1 MEISNTLDTLLT
13 GVFSK
18 ESLTDE
24 SEEWSN
30 VEPHLSLGH
39 GNTELI
45 QYLHNTVY
53 RERGVKSSY
62 GQGGAEYTKSGT
74 LNTVTVWYWGIN
86 ICWK

>member
-1 MEISNTLDTLLT
+1 ML
-13 GVFSK
+13 SK

-39 GNTELI
+39 DNTELI

-62 GQGGAEYTKSGT
+62 GQGEPNIAKKRVVLQVCSENGT
-74 LNTVTVWYWGIN
+74 LHEHS
-86 ICWK
+86 

>member
-39 GNTELI
+39 DNTELI
-45 QYLHNTVY
+45 QHLNTVY
-53 RERGVKSSY
+53 RERG
-62 GQGGAEYTKSGT
+62 
-74 LNTVTVWYWGIN
+74 
-86 ICWK
+86 